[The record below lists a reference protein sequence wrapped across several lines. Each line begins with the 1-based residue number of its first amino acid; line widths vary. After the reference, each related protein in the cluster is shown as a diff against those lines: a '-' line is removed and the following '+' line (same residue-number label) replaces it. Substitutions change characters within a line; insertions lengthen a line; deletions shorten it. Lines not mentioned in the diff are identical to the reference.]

1 MESFVA
7 IGFPWDIGPG
17 SASAVFKG
25 CLVQLPALARAML
38 VLREPPGTGNLLG
51 FRRHGGA
58 GSRRW

>member
-38 VLREPPGTGNLLG
+38 VLREKPVSWI
-51 FRRHGGA
+51 FR
-58 GSRRW
+58 SRKKGRFSGP